1 MKLRNKVLS
10 AFIATVLVLSMMVGT
25 ALAQTHELP
34 FDYPED
40 AGYVSPDNDVWVV
53 LFGGA
58 AAPPLTAD
66 EALRDSIRSV
76 DVVITGNAT
85 FTADLV
91 ANGPEWTPHQFP
103 GESVNGETIVTI
115 PYDMTGQG
123 YTEIVVNLKDKSEGP
138 LQITR
143 IDFKDADGNV
153 VLTHGAASDAAPVE
167 NKEDTTE
174 ITEVIE
180 TTEKAPAKTTET
192 APKTGVV
199 STALFLGLGAV
210 AFGSGAVVLKKKED

>member
-1 MKLRNKVLS
+1 MKLRNKVLP
-10 AFIATVLVLSMMVGT
+10 ALIATVLVLSMMVGT
-25 ALAQTHELP
+25 ALAKTHELP

-66 EALRDSIRSV
+66 ESLRDSIRSV
-76 DVVITGNAT
+76 DVVISGNAT
-85 FTADLV
+85 FDAHIV
-91 ANGPEWTPHQFP
+91 ANGPSWTPHEFL
-103 GESVNGETIVTI
+103 GESVDGETTI
-115 PYDMTGQG
+115 NVPYDMTGQG
-123 YTEIVVNLKDKSEGP
+123 YTEVVVDLKNKTEGP

-143 IDFKDADGNV
+143 LDFKDADGNV
-153 VLTHGAASDAAPVE
+153 VLAHGAASDAAPAEEV
-167 NKEDTTE
+167 EDTVEATDAP
-174 ITEVIE
+174 V
-180 TTEKAPAKTTET
+180 APAKTTEA

-210 AFGSGAVVLKKKED
+210 AFGSGAVLLKKKED